1 MSGFSYKAGQSE
13 PTSTSHHSLL
23 IFEKMANIMFEDYC
37 SQYYGDEG
45 LTSTMF
51 IIDSKN
57 YDAALENAKEF
68 ESLWLISKETE
79 VGLWNSIHYIK
90 AEL

>member
-1 MSGFSYKAGQSE
+1 
-13 PTSTSHHSLL
+13 
-23 IFEKMANIMFEDYC
+23 MANIIFEDYC
-37 SQYYGDEG
+37 SLYYGDVG

-90 AEL
+90 AELQSS